1 LICSSGTERICMNVS
16 CSAVVRRST
25 SSIVASLFV
34 SRSTSDARSQMPK
47 RLPVVGSAV
56 GGVAAVLGIEA
67 AGSVAPIS
75 GIVQKRHVVP
85 GEKLSVEQQVLS
97 IVDDPSAAGRPFDSE
112 GTPKRPL
119 DLVRDGVTT
128 AVTHSRRTAAEA
140 GAESTGHASLGSDVW
155 GPIGTHLT
163 IDAASDGAQ
172 SPDADVAAKV
182 EEVQR
187 GLLVTDIWYTRVLDP
202 RPLIMTGLTR
212 NGVWLIENGEVAGPV
227 RNLRFTQGYPQ
238 ALGPGRVLG
247 IGRCAVTQPTHGFG
261 YQSYRAPALRLA
273 SWRFTGGA
281 EG

>member
-1 LICSSGTERICMNVS
+1 
-16 CSAVVRRST
+16 VR
-25 SSIVASLFV
+25 
-34 SRSTSDARSQMPK
+34 
-47 RLPVVGSAV
+47 
-56 GGVAAVLGIEA
+56 
-67 AGSVAPIS
+67 
-75 GIVQKRHVVP
+75 
-85 GEKLSVEQQVLS
+85 
-97 IVDDPSAAGRPFDSE
+97 

-172 SPDADVAAKV
+172 SPAADVAAMV